1 MALFHSPKTSTD
13 GLVFMYDTGN
23 RKSYVGEPTTNTA
36 GTTNLATYWN
46 NSGTASWSTD
56 DTNVPRLFPDV
67 PVLSM
72 EKLTDG
78 NSHIGVGY
86 TSATVSTEYT
96 YSVYVWIPSTNSSS
110 MAGSVPYFRPQPA
123 NIFSGSLSY
132 NGSTSWGT
140 WPRNQWIRISI
151 TATTP
156 STNVTTAYI
165 SCYMNTTGDKIYFT
179 CPQIE
184 QKGHITPFVNG
195 TRSSPQGL
203 IDRTGNE
210 TIDLSNVSFDSNAQM
225 NFDGTDDFIALVD
238 NPQNGEHSVSWEF
251 ITKFDLV
258 HDNETSTYRQLYIQE
273 SSVWIGQYYDYI
285 GIDIAKDNGSWFDGN
300 GGRNTNS
307 KIGPVNSGQ
316 YYHVVFTWD
325 GINVKGY
332 LNGELGFTTAISGL
346 TGIRNGVTPRRIGR
360 RSGNPLIGEMPVVK
374 LYNQALTSTEVT
386 KNFNA
391 IRSRFGL

>member
-1 MALFHSPKTSTD
+1 MALFHSPKTSTA

-23 RKSYVGEPTTNTA
+23 SKSYVGEPTTNTA

-56 DTNVPRLFPDV
+56 DTNVPRLFPDI
-67 PVLSM
+67 PVISM

-110 MAGSVPYFRPQPA
+110 MAGIVPYFRPQPS
-123 NIFSGSLSY
+123 NSSIGYLSY

-140 WPRNQWIRISI
+140 WPRDQWIRISV
-151 TATTP
+151 TSTTP

-165 SCYMNTTGDKIYFT
+165 SCYLDTTGDKIYFT
-179 CPQIE
+179 SPQFE

-195 TRSSPQGL
+195 TRSTTQGL
-203 IDRTGNE
+203 IDRTGNS
-210 TIDLSNVSFDSNAQM
+210 TIDLASMSYNSNAQKS
-225 NFDGTDDFIALVD
+225 FDGTDDYMAISD
-238 NPQNGEHSVSWEF
+238 PNVSSSDGFSIEIVTKPENISSAPVI
-251 ITKFDLV
+251 ITP
-258 HDNETSTYRQLYIQE
+258 NSE
-273 SSVWIGQYYDYI
+273 
-285 GIDIAKDNGSWFDGN
+285 GIDHFARFNSDGSVYFRMVVAADSTTQDFATTTQLTSGN
-300 GGRNTNS
+300 
-307 KIGPVNSGQ
+307 
-316 YYHVVFTWD
+316 YHHVVFTFRQSD
-325 GINVKGY
+325 GGKVY
-332 LNGELGFTTAISGL
+332 YNGELESSAAANFTAKDWSNIW
-346 TGIRNGVTPRRIGR
+346 RIGQR
-360 RSGNPLIGEMPVVK
+360 GNGTWYYQGELPILKV
-374 LYNQALTSTEVT
+374 YNQALTSTEIT